1 MKKLF
6 IALTTILMAFALLGG
21 GAEAARKK
29 RTTVVVNPYYGWY
42 WPWGGPWTVR
52 DPRLAA
58 SNLVVGGAATGAYF
72 AIRNH
77 RNGSPFSSGGAY
89 AVTSFGCMVV
99 SPILG
104 TIVTNRELTQRE
116 VWVSSANCFVPF
128 IGGWAMNN
136 WFDANGWK

>member
-1 MKKLF
+1 MKKIF

-29 RTTVVVNPYYGWY
+29 KTTVVVNPYYSWY
-42 WPWGGPWTVR
+42 WPWTGPWTVR

-58 SNLVVGGAATGAYF
+58 SNTVVGAAATGTYWAV
-72 AIRNH
+72 RNNH
-77 RNGSPFSSGGAY
+77 GSNVAWGAW
-89 AVTSFGCMVV
+89 AATSAGCIVV

-104 TIVTNRELTQRE
+104 TIVTNRQLTQRE
-116 VWVSSANCFVPF
+116 VWVGTGNCIVPF